1 MSESDL
7 SLLYPPIQPTTF
19 DLRTGLQESVISAAA
34 SASGKSVLHLDP
46 NPFYSS
52 CFSLLS
58 IADLT
63 DFPTSH
69 STPYSDI
76 QTSVRI
82 SWWVSLSLLGEIIQV
97 LAPYNSSEGTGVDFV
112 QVSKCTWGFCHL
124 AAVKGCLYVRFK
136 GCPHLHTSNC
146 QKCRGNVVFWWSTLG
161 ITASEIQ
168 VAR

>member
-76 QTSVRI
+76 QTSV
-82 SWWVSLSLLGEIIQV
+82 
-97 LAPYNSSEGTGVDFV
+97 
-112 QVSKCTWGFCHL
+112 SKCTWGFCHL

-146 QKCRGNVVFWWSTLG
+146 QKCRGNVVF
-161 ITASEIQ
+161 
-168 VAR
+168 

>member
-7 SLLYPPIQPTTF
+7 SLLYPPIQPTTL

-34 SASGKSVLHLDP
+34 SASGKSVHLDP

-63 DFPTSH
+63 GFPTTH

-82 SWWVSLSLLGEIIQV
+82 SRWVSLSLLGEIIQV

-124 AAVKGCLYVRFK
+124 AAVKGCLFVRFK